1 MFVWSANRMPITCN
15 EAKCG
20 NQIAGVHCQS
30 DLYRGQ
36 SCLTSGNAPHF
47 DVSLSLLLKYFKF
60 FSDVITDKQISS
72 LRFDPE
78 ADNWLSEGSLPKSLH
93 RGPTVRLDEP
103 HDWRW
108 ASLSLSLWRA
118 LDDSRCSRSPY
129 KRSPITAQTKVY
141 SPSASSAADCGD
153 LIRAVEN
160 LKLFNHLNDAAD
172 GLVKDA

>member
-108 ASLSLSLWRA
+108 ASLSLSLFDGLSTIRDA
-118 LDDSRCSRSPY
+118 RDHLTNVRRSPY
-129 KRSPITAQTKVY
+129 KRRSTRRVQVARQTAATWFEQ
-141 SPSASSAADCGD
+141 
-153 LIRAVEN
+153 
-160 LKLFNHLNDAAD
+160 
-172 GLVKDA
+172 